1 MKKILV
7 VLMAAFTLFAC
18 TKKNE
23 NELFVY
29 NWSEYIPDVSDS
41 KVCFPITMLLIISLL
56 KSWQA

>member
-18 TKKNE
+18 TKKHE

-29 NWSEYIPDVSDS
+29 NWSEYIPDEVI
-41 KVCFPITMLLIISLL
+41 KQFE
-56 KSWQA
+56 A